1 MRIQVVSLAVVKCKH
16 GMVTIATMIIWQ

>member
-1 MRIQVVSLAVVKCKH
+1 MRIQVVSLAAVKCKH